1 MTDALEF
8 KDKRIRKLVTP
19 EGAILNLR
27 ISTFGERFGAFIL
40 DIGVQF
46 ILIFVIVWSIS
57 MVASALGFRGREIAF
72 AVVQVLVFFVR
83 NFYFIFFEIGRKAAT
98 PGKRA
103 LGLRVADRN
112 GGRLT
117 ANAVIA
123 RNFMRELEFFLP
135 LSVLFSLGVEG
146 VDAWILWLLLIWS
159 LVFTLFPLFNRDKLR
174 IGDLIA
180 GTMVLHAPKVRLLTD
195 IASVRPDLSQVGPI
209 SFSTQQ
215 LQVYGIHELHVL
227 EDVLRQSTPKIK
239 DSVAE
244 RIAAKIGHT
253 PQPGE
258 TALAFLESFYGALR
272 HHLEQR
278 LLFGERKTDKFDQS

>member
-1 MTDALEF
+1 MTDALEH
-8 KDKRIRKLVTP
+8 KDKRLRKLVTP
-19 EGAILNLR
+19 EGAVLNLR

-46 ILIFVIVWSIS
+46 IAIFVIVWSVS

-72 AVVQVLVFFVR
+72 AVVQILIFFVR

-135 LSVLFSLGVEG
+135 LSVLFSLGVDG

-159 LVFTLFPLFNRDKLR
+159 LVFTLFPLFNQDKLR

-180 GTMVLHAPKVRLLTD
+180 GTMVLHAPKVRLLKD
-195 IASVRPDLSQVGPI
+195 IASVKPGLSQVGPI
-209 SFSTQQ
+209 TFSKQQ

-244 RIAAKIGHT
+244 RIATKIGHT

>member
-1 MTDALEF
+1 MTDVLEHR
-8 KDKRIRKLVTP
+8 DKRLRKLVTP
-19 EGAILNLR
+19 EGAVLNLR

-46 ILIFVIVWSIS
+46 IVIFVIVWSIS
-57 MVASALGFRGREIAF
+57 MVASALGLRGREIAF
-72 AVVQVLVFFVR
+72 AVVQILIFFVR

-135 LSVLFSLGVEG
+135 LSVLFSFGVDG
-146 VDAWILWLLLIWS
+146 GDAWILWLLLIWS
-159 LVFTLFPLFNRDKLR
+159 LVFTLFPLFNQDKLR

-180 GTMVLHAPKVRLLTD
+180 GTMVLHAPKVRLLKD
-195 IASVRPDLSQVGPI
+195 IASVTPGLSEVGPI
-209 SFSTQQ
+209 TFSTQQ

-244 RIAAKIGHT
+244 RIARKIGHT

-278 LLFGERKTDKFDQS
+278 LLFGERKTDKFDRG